1 MKCQLWW
8 QLALTLGAT
17 GADLDTRGSFLKPW
31 QPNRHRVASTPERR
45 QITPLPSAAADRQLP
60 AVEQP
65 PAPVT
70 AAPIPTYTRPLGS
83 WERLLTKTQRNERDA
98 PLSIA
103 HFSVAELTG
112 TSSLTRDDVRRALEG
127 VVLRH
132 PLLRVQIGDL
142 PVGDECCPRPQSVE
156 WPWFYPLDASAD
168 ELVDRAVVWV
178 DVEARNS
185 AELRNEWRTLV
196 EGTIDGVTFP
206 RDAPLWLLHVVHS
219 PSAGRSALVWLFNHA
234 ISDQISAHIV
244 LEDLLDDIQPH
255 SSKHHADNPA
265 PLSVSFPPSVEALL
279 FGNTSIEEPFV
290 DYVRRVF
297 SWQTVKHL
305 VRATATIVCP
315 VMLVLDRRRGEGLT
329 PSQRHTQLCLR
340 TLGRPLMEKLKH
352 RSRREG
358 TTVTAALIAAAL
370 MACQDVS
377 GMSNP
382 LVRFL
387 LSTDLRRFAV
397 NSPLPRPCTLSSL
410 GGSVEFNLRV
420 PPALAGSHEA
430 FWRFAKGCRE
440 EFRSVID
447 VSGREGPLLFDV
459 GMRVA
464 EIEDVVEKAAA
475 SEQTHGRAYT
485 CGLSNAGVW
494 PGRTQYGPISLDGVY
509 YGVTNSQNGC
519 LFQLS
524 CVTVG
529 GRLCV
534 CLQTSAPLIERGEA
548 ERFLDVMD
556 RELCRAVDTV

>member
-1 MKCQLWW
+1 MLFQLWW
-8 QLALTLGAT
+8 LLGLVA
-17 GADLDTRGSFLKPW
+17 GVVDADLSTRGAFLKPW
-31 QPNRHRVASTPERR
+31 QPSRHRRASTRGRR
-45 QITPLPSAAADRQLP
+45 QVTPLPSASPDRQIP

-65 PAPVT
+65 PAPIT
-70 AAPIPTYTRPLGS
+70 GSSSPTYIRPLGS
-83 WERLLTKTQRNERDA
+83 WERLLTKTQRNDKDA
-98 PLSIA
+98 PLSVA
-103 HFSVAELTG
+103 GFSVDELSG
-112 TSSLTRDDVRRALEG
+112 TSSLTRDDVRRALRRA
-127 VVLRH
+127 VSMH
-132 PLLRVQIGDL
+132 PLLRVQIAEL
-142 PVGDECCPRPQSVE
+142 PAGNEFLRRKDKE

-168 ELVDRAVVWV
+168 ELVDRALVWADV
-178 DVEARNS
+178 DTRDGTD
-185 AELRNEWRTLV
+185 LRKEWRTLV
-196 EGTIDGVTFP
+196 EGMIDGVTFAH
-206 RDAPLWLLHVVHS
+206 DAPLWRLHVIHS

-234 ISDQISAHIV
+234 IADQISAQVV
-244 LEDLLDDIQPH
+244 LQDFLTHLQPH
-255 SSKHHADNPA
+255 QSSDKNTDSAASVP
-265 PLSVSFPPSVEALL
+265 VSFPPSMEAML

-290 DYVRRVF
+290 GYVKRAC

-377 GMSNP
+377 GRSSP

-397 NSPLPRPCTLSSL
+397 NSPLPRPCTLSSVS
-410 GGSVEFNLRV
+410 GSVEFNLRV
-420 PPALAGSHEA
+420 PSSLATPEA

-459 GMRVA
+459 GMRLVN
-464 EIEDVVEKAAA
+464 IEAIVENAAA